1 MIGLSSIIG
10 ICGAEL
16 LPCATMPDGTPAPIV
31 CTLCP
36 HADAVWHEN
45 LELGTQWEDR

>member
-1 MIGLSSIIG
+1 MNDLSLITG

-16 LPCATMPDGTPAPIV
+16 LPHATIPDGTPVPII
-31 CTLCP
+31 CTLHP

-45 LELGTQWEDR
+45 LELGTRWEDR